1 MSVGS
6 NAAANLATLVER
18 CFPLSA
24 FSTWFQVPSAQT
36 TSLFGIGK
44 SFSDVRF
51 VTQAKKHARLSSIR
65 ARGCPWNRQS
75 GSVIHGARLPDALR
89 YLFAALAHTNVRAD
103 SLMRIL
109 DSSVRDH
116 KREGWLALRG
126 ANVNTSHVFQRAANP
141 LSCNL
146 APVI

>member
-51 VTQAKKHARLSSIR
+51 VTQAKKHRLSSIR

-75 GSVIHGARLPDALR
+75 GSVIHGAPLPDAFR
-89 YLFAALAHTNVRAD
+89 CLFAALAA
-103 SLMRIL
+103 
-109 DSSVRDH
+109 H
-116 KREGWLALRG
+116 KRAGRQFNAHLRQ
-126 ANVNTSHVFQRAANP
+126 QRT
-141 LSCNL
+141 
-146 APVI
+146 